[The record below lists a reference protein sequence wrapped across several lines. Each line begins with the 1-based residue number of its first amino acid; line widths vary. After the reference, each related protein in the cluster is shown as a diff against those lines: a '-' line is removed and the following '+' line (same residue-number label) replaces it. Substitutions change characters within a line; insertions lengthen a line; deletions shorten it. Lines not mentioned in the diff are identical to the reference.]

1 MSAQLFNFTTLLK
14 PTLQQAL
21 VVVKSIDENMQK
33 LSEIMAKDLKLDET
47 IVKASLNKALAQAF
61 AQDEKK
67 SLVCSGDGCTTK
79 PKTPKE
85 VDGKIYCSKCAKKA
99 ETKLK
104 TASKT
109 ICHGIKKNG
118 TRCEKNATQG
128 DFCSQHQKTKVVV
141 EEVKVFNGFDFEK
154 EAPIS
159 LDVAENWEKPNIQ
172 IGKIDG
178 TKVIIHKKCKVVLNE
193 DMDSIGVYNDQTKKI
208 VKNNDLSN
216 TVKKWIYNCD
226 IKIDYTP
233 EQPDISFDE
242 EDETEIDIY
251 N

>member
-1 MSAQLFNFTTLLK
+1 
-14 PTLQQAL
+14 
-21 VVVKSIDENMQK
+21 MQK

-47 IVKASLNKALAQAF
+47 VVKASLNKALAQAF

-67 SLVCSGDGCTTK
+67 SVLCSGDGCTTK

-118 TRCEKNATQG
+118 TRCEKAATQG
-128 DFCSQHQKTKVVV
+128 EFCSQHQKSSKVVV
-141 EEVKVFNGFDFEK
+141 EEVTTLNGFNFATEQ
-154 EAPIS
+154 PIS
-159 LDVAENWEKPNIQ
+159 IDVAGNWEKPNTQ
-172 IGKIDG
+172 VGKIGDL
-178 TKVIIHKKCKVVLNE
+178 KVIIHKKCKIVLNE
-193 DMDSIGVYNDQTKKI
+193 DMDSIGIYNDQTKKI
-208 VKNNDLSN
+208 VKNDDLSN
-216 TVKKWIYNCD
+216 TVKKWIYNCG

-233 EQPDISFDE
+233 EEPEIILD
-242 EDETEIDIY
+242 EDEKDIDIEIEI